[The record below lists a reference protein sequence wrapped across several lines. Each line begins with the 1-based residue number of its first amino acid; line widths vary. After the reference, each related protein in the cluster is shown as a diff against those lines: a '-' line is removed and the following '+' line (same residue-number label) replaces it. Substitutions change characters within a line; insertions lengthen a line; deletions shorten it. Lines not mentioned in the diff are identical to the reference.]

1 MEVRNYVVMG
11 NHFHL
16 LLRVPEREKV
26 MAKFL
31 EGTAEERE
39 ARLLEHLKLRYSRA
53 YLRQLTAE
61 LAVMKEKKMDELY
74 EKTIA
79 GYLPDIWIAFA
90 AWSDL

>member
-1 MEVRNYVVMG
+1 MERFCCVEVQNYVVMG

-39 ARLLEHLKLRYSRA
+39 ARLLEHLKLLVRTQCPPPARPSVR
-53 YLRQLTAE
+53 
-61 LAVMKEKKMDELY
+61 
-74 EKTIA
+74 
-79 GYLPDIWIAFA
+79 
-90 AWSDL
+90 S